1 MFDHK
6 INEFCFHVVL
16 VGLSSCRYFIYMIS
30 KGRTQTYDENIVSI
44 SMVSLKEGKSKSGK
58 WEFSFFCLLS
68 LHLCRHTSCFRDVF
82 SPALS
87 PPQST
92 SVSCLCVAGIPGGS
106 ETHACK
112 GRITN
117 IDSSLKRRRNH
128 SPHVSLWI
136 HWAQRRI
143 QDQWAKVLLWST
155 KKRQLAGIVGSF
167 KYVGL
172 SWFYFFLKETYFD

>member
-6 INEFCFHVVL
+6 IILFCFHFLL
-16 VGLSSCRYFIYMIS
+16 VGLSSCRCFIYLIN

-44 SMVSLKEGKSKSGK
+44 STVSLKEWKSKPGK
-58 WEFSFFCLLS
+58 CEFLFRLLL
-68 LHLCRHTSCFRDVF
+68 LHLCRHTCCFRDVF

-87 PPQST
+87 LPQST

-128 SPHVSLWI
+128 SPHVSLWTG
-136 HWAQRRI
+136 WAQRCV
-143 QDQWAKVLLWST
+143 QDQWAKVLSWST
-155 KKRQLAGIVGSF
+155 KKRQ
-167 KYVGL
+167 
-172 SWFYFFLKETYFD
+172 

>member
-1 MFDHK
+1 M
-6 INEFCFHVVL
+6 NLVL
-16 VGLSSCRYFIYMIS
+16 VGLSSCRYFINLIN
-30 KGRTQTYDENIVSI
+30 KGRTQTDGENIVSI
-44 SMVSLKEGKSKSGK
+44 STVLLKEGKSKSGK
-58 WEFSFFCLLS
+58 CEFLFCLLL
-68 LHLCRHTSCFRDVF
+68 LHLCHHTCCFRDVF

-87 PPQST
+87 LPQST
-92 SVSCLCVAGIPGGS
+92 SVSCLCVVGIPGGS

-136 HWAQRRI
+136 HWAQRCV

-155 KKRQLAGIVGSF
+155 KKLQLVGIV
-167 KYVGL
+167 L
-172 SWFYFFLKETYFD
+172 SLC